1 MCVHLS
7 PIYYYHAGEIFFGDA
22 NSNNL
27 ITVSETLED
36 EGEIVYIHKEER
48 VERARDN

>member
-1 MCVHLS
+1 VCAPLS
-7 PIYYYHAGEIFFGDA
+7 YLLLSYGGEISFGDA

-36 EGEIVYIHKEER
+36 DGEIVYIHKEER